1 MPHSSDPAP
10 QIGPDNVSIVLAK
23 RPSGEIIPEE
33 TFERKVTPAP
43 QEKDLKDGQVIVE
56 LLYASVD
63 PAMRPRLNDVRSYVP
78 PLQIGEHMAGPA
90 AVRVVAS
97 RRPDVEV
104 GSIALARSGWTQYA
118 VLSPGEYV
126 PAAELHTKDPVE
138 LVHLAGLTSL
148 TAWVGIKKLAQV
160 KEGDLVVISG
170 AAGATGSMAGQ
181 IARILGARKVVGI
194 AGGPEKC
201 EWVKSIGFDV
211 ALDYKSAD
219 FKKRFEEETEGFID
233 VYYDNVGGEILDM
246 ALAKAQY
253 HARFIMCGAISQ
265 YNLPPE
271 KRYGIK
277 NLVNVVMMRIQMK
290 GFIVGDHAADF
301 PQARKELVEWNRAG
315 KLELRQTIVPGGIG
329 KLPQALADLLKGG
342 NTGKMMVEV
351 KKL

>member
-1 MPHSSDPAP
+1 
-10 QIGPDNVSIVLAK
+10 
-23 RPSGEIIPEE
+23 
-33 TFERKVTPAP
+33 
-43 QEKDLKDGQVIVE
+43 
-56 LLYASVD
+56 
-63 PAMRPRLNDVRSYVP
+63 
-78 PLQIGEHMAGPA
+78 MAGPA

-233 VYYDNVGGEILDM
+233 VYYDNGGFFFFFSHS
-246 ALAKAQY
+246 ASCC
-253 HARFIMCGAISQ
+253 F
-265 YNLPPE
+265 
-271 KRYGIK
+271 
-277 NLVNVVMMRIQMK
+277 
-290 GFIVGDHAADF
+290 
-301 PQARKELVEWNRAG
+301 
-315 KLELRQTIVPGGIG
+315 
-329 KLPQALADLLKGG
+329 
-342 NTGKMMVEV
+342 
-351 KKL
+351 